1 MAQNNAKRINLPNV
15 INLNQLK
22 DYLNNYDDGTKLTIE
37 EMDQIYNAFL
47 SLKSDLTN
55 REHVNNIRKTQEE
68 LRNDICPRCDGKLIE
83 KQGKYG
89 PFKGCSNYPKCTFI
103 LKKTINKR

>member
-1 MAQNNAKRINLPNV
+1 MAQNNARRISLPNV

-37 EMDQIYNAFL
+37 EMDQLYNAFL

-55 REHVNNIRKTQEE
+55 KEHVNNIRKTQEE
-68 LRNDICPRCDGKLIE
+68 LRNDICPRCGCKLIE

-103 LKKTINKR
+103 LKKNG